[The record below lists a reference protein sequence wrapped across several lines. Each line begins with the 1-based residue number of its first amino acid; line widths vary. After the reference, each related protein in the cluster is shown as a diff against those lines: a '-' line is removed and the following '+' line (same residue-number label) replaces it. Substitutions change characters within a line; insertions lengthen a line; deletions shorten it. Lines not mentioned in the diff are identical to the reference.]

1 MSAVGKLFNT
11 VLNNRL
17 DSFSVDN
24 NVISNCQIGFSKN
37 ARTADHM
44 FILKTL
50 IAANQG
56 IDCMHILNTFVK
68 HSTLLF
74 MKV

>member
-1 MSAVGKLFNT
+1 MSAIGKLFNT

-17 DSFSVDN
+17 DKFLMDN
-24 NVISNCQIGFSKN
+24 NIISNCQIGFSKN

-50 IAANQG
+50 IDKYCSKTG
-56 IDCMHILNTFVK
+56 WGDYMLVLWTFVK
-68 HSTLLF
+68 HLTL
-74 MKV
+74 